1 MLIATA
7 FLLSDEPCLGVVEV
21 NLPRPDSKGRHRYQL
36 TYVVRND
43 QIAEHTTDMGPEGNF
58 PYPQIRVVAIFE
70 HTVAETL
77 ALAEHQR
84 LGDNYWAKRVQE
96 VAAESTLVRDM
107 VNWAEERH
115 KLVNNRSTF
124 GASFTKQ
131 RNGIDRRLFGR
142 KLA

>member
-7 FLLSDEPCLGVVEV
+7 FLLPDEPCLGVVEV

-43 QIAEHTTDMGPEGNF
+43 RIAEHATDMGPESNF

-70 HTVAETL
+70 HTVAEAL
-77 ALAEHQR
+77 SLAEQQR
-84 LGDNYWAKRVQE
+84 LGDTYWAKRVQE
-96 VAAESTLVRDM
+96 VAAESTLVTDM

-115 KLVNNRSTF
+115 KLVHNRSTF
-124 GASFTKQ
+124 GAGFTKQ
-131 RNGIDRRLFGR
+131 RNGIDSRIFER
-142 KLA
+142 KPA